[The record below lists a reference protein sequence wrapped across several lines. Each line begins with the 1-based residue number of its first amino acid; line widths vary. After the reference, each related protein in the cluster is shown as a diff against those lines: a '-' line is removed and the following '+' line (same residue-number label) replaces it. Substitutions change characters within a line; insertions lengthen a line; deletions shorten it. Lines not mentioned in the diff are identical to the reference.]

1 LIYNQECSIIIT
13 KEQGVPAENRKWGDP
28 TERNVMSFEDFKKRS
43 MSGSNVQ
50 DLSKKLEKMNE
61 KNSYKDERFWRPEL
75 DKSSN
80 GYAVI
85 RFLDCVQGEDVPFA
99 KYFSHGFQG
108 PGGWYIE
115 NSRTT
120 LGEKD
125 PVSEMNT
132 KLWNSGVESD
142 KDIARTRKRK
152 TNYVSNIY
160 IVSDPANPQNE
171 GKVFLFRYGTKIFN
185 KIQES
190 MQPEFEDEKPVNVFN
205 LWSGADFKLKIRRVS
220 GFLNYDK
227 SEFASPSPLLEGDD
241 SVLKDIWDKQ
251 YPLSEFT
258 DPENFKSYDEL
269 KKRLHEVIG
278 DNVRSMISDSPKSS
292 AENIAEESSATE
304 DSTSTVTEESD
315 ALSYF
320 EKLASED

>member
-1 LIYNQECSIIIT
+1 MW
-13 KEQGVPAENRKWGDP
+13 GVP
-28 TERNVMSFEDFKKRS
+28 TERNWHMSFEDFKKRS
-43 MSGSNVQ
+43 MGGSDVQ
-50 DLSKKLEKMNE
+50 DLSKKLEEMNK
-61 KNSYKDERFWRPEL
+61 KNSYKDDRFWRPEL

-85 RFLDCVQGEDVPFA
+85 RFLDCVQGEEIPWA
-99 KYFSHGFQG
+99 KYYSHGFQG
-108 PGGWYIE
+108 SGGWYIE

-125 PVSEMNT
+125 PVSEMNS
-132 KLWNSGVESD
+132 KFWNSGIESD
-142 KDIARTRKRK
+142 KDIARARKRK

-160 IVSDPANPQNE
+160 IVSDPANPENE
-171 GKVFLFRYGTKIFN
+171 GKVFLFRYGQKIFN
-185 KIQES
+185 KIQEA
-190 MQPEFEDEKPVNVFN
+190 MQPEFEDEEPINIFN
-205 LWSGADFKLKIRRVS
+205 LWNGADFKLKIRRVS

-227 SEFASPSPLLEGDD
+227 SEFASSSPLLEGDD
-241 SVLKDIWDKQ
+241 SALKDIWEKQ

-258 DPENFKSYDEL
+258 DPENFKSYDDL

-278 DNVRSMISDSPKSS
+278 EDVRSVVSDSPKSS
-292 AENIAEESSATE
+292 AEDVMNTEEPSNDNTTA
-304 DSTSTVTEESD
+304 VTEESD